1 MTLAALL
8 LAATFTRT
16 MERVATIDPAFSQSV
31 YDSRVALL
39 LYEPPLNIDYY
50 ARPYKLSPGYC
61 ELPEISADGLTYTFR
76 TRRGPAADMVR
87 SLERL
92 RDPEIVTPNGWMM
105 KSVDT
110 ITATDDRT
118 VVVKLKSRCHFFPWL
133 MAMSPTSVVRPDGT
147 GTGPFALTSWRKNHE
162 MVFTRK
168 VPEPGKFDAVR
179 YLVIDDLST
188 QWLMFLRGELDFLGD
203 ISKDNWDVVMGKD
216 GNLDPELAAEG
227 VTLHTIP
234 TLEVF
239 YIGLNM
245 RDPVLGPNKKLRQ
258 ALNAAFDYP
267 RWEEYFSRRT
277 IAADGPV
284 PPGVDGRLETPFKF
298 AYDLELAKKLVDEAG
313 YPNGIDPKTGRRLVL
328 TISFGR
334 ASAGSRE
341 TGELLASFYEKIG
354 IKLELSF
361 QTWDA
366 FLKAVNEG
374 RVQIYSMGWV
384 GDYPDAEN
392 FLQLFYSKNVSPG
405 PNHSYYKNPEYDK
418 EYDAAMDSST
428 DEERNRHWAA
438 CQEMVREDCPWIFG
452 HFGKANSLVRPTVGN
467 FILSNFP
474 YGQEVYF
481 TVKEEQKK

>member
-1 MTLAALL
+1 MILASLV

-16 MERVATIDPAFSQSV
+16 MERVATLDPAFSQSV
-31 YDSRVALL
+31 YDSRVVQL
-39 LYEPPLNIDYY
+39 LYEPLLKVDYL
-50 ARPYKLSPGYC
+50 ARPYKLTAGYC
-61 ELPEISADGLTYTFR
+61 DLPEVSPDGLVYTFR
-76 TRRGPAADMVR
+76 TLHGPAKDVVASV
-87 SLERL
+87 ERL
-92 RDPEIVTPNGWMM
+92 RDPDLVSPNSWLL

-110 ITATDDRT
+110 IEATDERT
-118 VVVKLKSRCHFFPWL
+118 VVFRMKSRCHFFPWL
-133 MAMSPTSVVRPDGT
+133 MAMSPASVRRPDGS
-147 GTGPFALTSWRKNHE
+147 GTGPFELTKWRKNHE

-168 VPEPGKFDAVR
+168 VPEPGKFDTLR

-188 QWLMFLRGELDFLGD
+188 QWLMFLKGELDFLGE
-203 ISKDNWDVVMGKD
+203 ISKDNWDAVMGKD
-216 GNLDPELAAEG
+216 GNLDPQLVAEG
-227 VTLHTIP
+227 VKLHSIATLDT
-234 TLEVF
+234 F
-239 YIGLNM
+239 YIGINL

-392 FLQLFYSKNVSPG
+392 FMQLFHSKNASPG
-405 PNHSYYKNPEYDK
+405 ANHGNYKNPEFDRIYD
-418 EYDAAMDSST
+418 EAMSSASA
-428 DEERNRHWAA
+428 EERNALWVKS
-438 CQEMVREDCPWIFG
+438 QEIVREDCPWIFL
-452 HFGKANSLVRPTVGN
+452 HYPKAYSLIRDRVRGYMPTDFTYGAEKN
-467 FILSNFP
+467 FRR
-474 YGQEVYF
+474 
-481 TVKEEQKK
+481 